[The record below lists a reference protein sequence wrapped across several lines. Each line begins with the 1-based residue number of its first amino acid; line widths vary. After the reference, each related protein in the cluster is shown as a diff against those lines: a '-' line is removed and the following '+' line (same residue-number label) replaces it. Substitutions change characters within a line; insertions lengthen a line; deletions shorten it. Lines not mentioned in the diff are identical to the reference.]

1 MATPTPSPS
10 ANAPGRSSAGPWLA
24 LLVVLVL
31 GLGAWA
37 GWHGWL
43 AWQEHQRDRAAQA
56 DQRVEALAERLSAL
70 RRDQRVQ
77 AQRLQQAEATNRV
90 LRAELLGIGE
100 RAALIEDSFARYT
113 DPDRHG
119 ALALRLDETELLLSL
134 GQQRLAIAADLDG
147 ARRAYALAAGVLDG
161 VDDPVYLSLR
171 QTLAQERAALDAL
184 GVEPRLR
191 ALARLDALATAL
203 ASAPDPAA
211 ATHAPPDA
219 PWWRRAFGALVDVR
233 PSDRAIAVHP
243 GDRAAAQAG
252 LQLEISLARAAAERG
267 DQHGW
272 RRALQRSNAWL
283 LRLWPPS
290 PERERRRAQLDQ
302 LAATPLSPPLP
313 TLGSTLQQLRQLR
326 AAR

>member
-1 MATPTPSPS
+1 MAAPTPSPS
-10 ANAPGRSSAGPWLA
+10 ANVPRRSSARLWLP
-24 LLVVLVL
+24 LLVVIGV
-31 GLGAWA
+31 GSWA

-43 AWQEHQRDRAAQA
+43 AWQERQRDRSAQA
-56 DQRVEALAERLSAL
+56 DQRVDALAERLSAL

-90 LRAELLGIGE
+90 LREELLAIGE

-119 ALALRLDETELLLSL
+119 ALALRLDETELLLTL

-171 QTLAQERAALDAL
+171 QTLAQERAGLDAL
-184 GVEPRLR
+184 GVAPRAR
-191 ALARLDALATAL
+191 ALAQLQALAAQL
-203 ASAPDPAA
+203 ASSPDPAR
-211 ATHAPPDA
+211 APDALPAA

-243 GDRAAAQAG
+243 ADRAAAHAG

-267 DQHGW
+267 DVDGW
-272 RRALQRSNAWL
+272 RIALQRSGVWL
-283 LRLWPPS
+283 ARLEPPT
-290 PERERRRAQLDQ
+290 PERERRRAQLGR
-302 LAATPLSPPLP
+302 LAATPLSLPLP